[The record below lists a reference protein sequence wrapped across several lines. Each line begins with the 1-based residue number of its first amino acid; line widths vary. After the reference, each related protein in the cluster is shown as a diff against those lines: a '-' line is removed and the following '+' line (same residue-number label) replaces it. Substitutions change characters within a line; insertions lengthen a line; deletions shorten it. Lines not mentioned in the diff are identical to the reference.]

1 MPCRRRQ
8 SGRRAVV
15 AILGLTLV
23 TLVAVSARVA
33 AAAEPG
39 NEWHQ
44 WRGPHFNGASDAT
57 NIPEKF
63 DDSTNVRWTTAM
75 PGPGSGTPIVA
86 ADRVFVSALDKA
98 SKKLLAMCVSRT
110 DGKILWSKEVG
121 EGFVENPRN
130 NLASPSPLTDGKTVW
145 FYYGSGDLV
154 AFDLEGN
161 QKWARNIA
169 KDFGAFNYQWIYG
182 SSPALYEGRLY
193 IQVLHRDVPV
203 GRGNR
208 GNSAQSG
215 PAPSYLLAI
224 DPTTGK
230 DIWKHDRPNEAVAES
245 KESYGTPIPLE
256 VGGKKLILAIGGDCV
271 TANDAATG
279 DEVWRCGGWNPQ
291 KQSSWRIVPT
301 VVVAGGL
308 VIACPPKGGA
318 VFAIKPDGAGDVTK
332 THVAW
337 TNKELTSDVCV
348 PLFYKDKLFVL
359 NGDKKTLYRVDPAS
373 GKIEASLNLGGNDV
387 FRASPTA
394 ADGKI
399 FCMNEAGEVW
409 VISPAGDKL
418 TVANKTDLGAGGQL
432 ASRSSVALAD
442 GEVFVRTGEKLYC
455 IGAK

>member
-1 MPCRRRQ
+1 MPCRRRR
-8 SGRRAVV
+8 SGRRAV
-15 AILGLTLV
+15 ATILGLTLATFV
-23 TLVAVSARVA
+23 VA
-33 AAAEPG
+33 AARAAEPG

-44 WRGPHFNGASDAT
+44 WRGPHFDGASDAT
-57 NIPEKF
+57 NIPDKF
-63 DDSTNVRWTTAM
+63 DDKTNVRWTTAM

-86 ADRVFVSALDKA
+86 ADRVFVSALDKG
-98 SKKLLAMCVSRT
+98 SKKLLAMCVSRK
-110 DGKILWSKEVG
+110 DGKILWTKEVG
-121 EGFVENPRN
+121 EGFEQNQRN

-182 SSPALYEGRLY
+182 SSPALYDGRLY
-193 IQVLHRDVPV
+193 VQVLHRDVPV
-203 GRGNR
+203 GRGR
-208 GNSAQSG
+208 GNAGQNG

-224 DPTTGK
+224 DPATGK

-256 VGGKKLILAIGGDCV
+256 VGGKKLIMAIGGDCV

-279 DEVWRCGGWNPQ
+279 EEVWRCGGWNPQ

-318 VFAIKPDGAGDVTK
+318 IFAIKPDGAGDVTK

-359 NGDKKTLYRVDPAS
+359 NGDKKILYRVDPAT
-373 GKIEASLNLGGNDV
+373 GKIEANLSLGGNDV

-409 VISPAGDKL
+409 VISTAGDKL
-418 TVANKTDLGAGGQL
+418 TVANKADLGAGGQL

-442 GEVFVRTGEKLYC
+442 GEVFVRTGETLYC
-455 IGAK
+455 IGK

>member
-1 MPCRRRQ
+1 MPCRR
-8 SGRRAVV
+8 SGRRAAVT
-15 AILGLTLV
+15 ILALTLA
-23 TLVAVSARVA
+23 TLAAASAR
-33 AAAEPG
+33 AAEPG

-75 PGPGSGTPIVA
+75 PGPSSGTPIIA

-98 SKKLLAMCVSRT
+98 SKKLLAMCVSRK

-121 EGFVENPRN
+121 EGFEQNQRN

-145 FYYGSGDLV
+145 FYYGTGDLV
-154 AFDLEGN
+154 AFDLEGK
-161 QKWARNIA
+161 QQWARNIA
-169 KDFGAFNYQWIYG
+169 RDYGPFNYQWIYG
-182 SSPALYEGRLY
+182 SSPTLYDGRLY

-208 GNSAQSG
+208 GNSNQGG
-215 PAPSYLLAI
+215 PAASYLLAV
-224 DPTTGK
+224 DPATGK
-230 DIWKHDRPNEAVAES
+230 NIWKHDRPNEAVGES
-245 KESYGTPIPLE
+245 KESYGTPIPME

-271 TANDAATG
+271 TANDAGTG
-279 DEVWRCGGWNPQ
+279 DEVWRCGGWNVSTP
-291 KQSSWRIVPT
+291 KRSDWRIVPT

-318 VFAIKPDGAGDVTK
+318 VFAIKPDGTGDVTK
-332 THVAW
+332 THVSW
-337 TNKELTSDVCV
+337 TNKDLSSDVCV
-348 PLFYKDKLFVL
+348 PLFYKDELFVL
-359 NGDKKTLYRVDPAS
+359 NGDKKTLYRVDPAT
-373 GKIEASLNLGGNDV
+373 GKIETSVNLGGNDV

-394 ADGKI
+394 ADGRI

-409 VISPAGDKL
+409 VVSPAGDKL
-418 TVANKTDLGAGGQL
+418 TVLNKADLGAGGQL

-455 IGAK
+455 IGGK